1 VLATKVADEADKIEN
16 LWDRAIWLYKK
27 QESGLW
33 AAAVTEYAKA
43 ANLPTYNVDKGRYN
57 SMAKFSFKVADLAS
71 NYNIIIRSFNR
82 SRGSNVCHNK
92 KAETEYGD
100 KNATTGHY
108 ETWSAWNFR
117 VDADSHFVINDTK
130 VGALERAKYHYRESQ
145 QDVYQRN
152 VYVIEQVDRTKPAK
166 TAEFFAALHNPP
178 AERIINASTL
188 MEKERANA
196 GMAKNVTIMRLE
208 ERNSGGY
215 YRSKEMVW
223 RDAGKANDFDANV
236 TYYYIPLSGFQMQSS
251 KGYTSGKELHDD
263 VTSMPG
269 LFSGTIYGV
278 RKGDIEFIKTQKNW
292 VSFEDHIEAKLKTND
307 AKLLMGL
314 VRKSLDNEDILKYNT
329 QSIVKM
335 ITNPD
340 SPYAKLVKEFVGATE
355 FKGDSSNITR
365 LFRKFVP
372 TANLS
377 PDALIAKYQT
387 ELNNVNRRYPLLTQL
402 NTYRTDASDIAEY
415 INLIDASKGI

>member
-1 VLATKVADEADKIEN
+1 
-16 LWDRAIWLYKK
+16 
-27 QESGLW
+27 
-33 AAAVTEYAKA
+33 
-43 ANLPTYNVDKGRYN
+43 
-57 SMAKFSFKVADLAS
+57 MAKFSFKVTDLAS
-71 NYNIIIRSFNR
+71 NYNIIIRGFNR
-82 SRGSNVCHNK
+82 NRGSNVCHNM

-100 KNATTGHY
+100 KNASGHY
-108 ETWSAWNFR
+108 ETWGAWNFR
-117 VDADSHFVINDTK
+117 VDSDSHFIINDTK
-130 VGALERAKYHYRESQ
+130 VGALERAKFHYRESQ

-152 VYVIEQVDRTKPAK
+152 VYVIEPVDRTKPVK

-178 AERIINASTL
+178 AQRIINASAL
-188 MEKERANA
+188 MEKERATA

-223 RDAGKANDFDANV
+223 RDAGKTDDFDANV

-263 VTSMPG
+263 VSSMPG
-269 LFSGTIYGV
+269 LFKGTIYGV

-292 VSFEDHIEAKLKTND
+292 VNFEDYIETKLKAND
-307 AKLLMGL
+307 TKLLMGL
-314 VRKSLDNEDILKYNT
+314 VRKSLDSDDILKYNI
-329 QSIVKM
+329 QSIVKK

-340 SPYAKLVKEFVGATE
+340 SPYAKLVKEFVDATE
-355 FKGDSSNITR
+355 FNGNASNITR

-387 ELNNVNRRYPLLTQL
+387 ELNNVNRRYPLLIQL